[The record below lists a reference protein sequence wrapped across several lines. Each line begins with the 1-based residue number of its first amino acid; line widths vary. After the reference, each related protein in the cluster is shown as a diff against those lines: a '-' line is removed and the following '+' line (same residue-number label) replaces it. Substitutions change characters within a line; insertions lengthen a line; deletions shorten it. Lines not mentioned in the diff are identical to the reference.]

1 MMTAMDDGRLSDLLD
16 RQQATSLTAAEHS
29 DLTALMALYQ
39 RLLLRKAQGLREAV
53 RRGLRQPV
61 QP

>member
-1 MMTAMDDGRLSDLLD
+1 MPATDDERLSELLD
-16 RQQATSLTAAEHS
+16 RQQAGSLTAAERS
-29 DLTALMALYQ
+29 ELTALIALYQ

-53 RRGLRQPV
+53 QRGLRQPA

>member
-39 RLLLRKAQGLREAV
+39 RLLVRKAQGLREAV

>member
-1 MMTAMDDGRLSDLLD
+1 MPAAEDERLSDLLD
-16 RQQATSLTAAEHS
+16 RQQAGSLSVAERS
-29 DLTALMALYQ
+29 ELTALMALYQ

-53 RRGLRQPV
+53 RRGLRRPV